1 MSKKEYVALRL
12 PSDLLKWIDSKVDG
26 VHIRN
31 RTHFIEI
38 VLTERKQQESRK

>member
-1 MSKKEYVALRL
+1 MGKKEYVALRL
-12 PSDLLKWIDSKVDG
+12 PSEIVAWIDSKVDG

-38 VLTERKQQESRK
+38 VLTERKQQES

>member
-1 MSKKEYVALRL
+1 MGKREYVALRL
-12 PSDLLKWIDSKVDG
+12 PPDMLEWIDSKVDG

-38 VLTERKQQESRK
+38 VLSERRQQESPE

>member
-1 MSKKEYVALRL
+1 MVKKEYVGLRL
-12 PSDLLKWIDSKVDG
+12 SPEMLEWIDSKIDG

-38 VLTERKQQESRK
+38 VLSERKKQESDE

>member
-1 MSKKEYVALRL
+1 VVKEYVAVRL
-12 PSDLLKWIDSKVDG
+12 SPELLKWIDSKVDG

-38 VLTERKQQESRK
+38 VLTERKQQESKK

>member
-1 MSKKEYVALRL
+1 MAKEYVALRL
-12 PSDLLKWIDSKVDG
+12 PSGLLEWIDSKVDG

-38 VLTERKQQESRK
+38 VLSERKEQESKK